1 MKEKDKLKRKRIK
14 NKEKIKLNFYEK
26 TKNIKLNVK
35 YHNRCDC
42 LGCYNYDG

>member
-26 TKNIKLNVK
+26 TKYIKLNVK

-42 LGCYNYDG
+42 LG